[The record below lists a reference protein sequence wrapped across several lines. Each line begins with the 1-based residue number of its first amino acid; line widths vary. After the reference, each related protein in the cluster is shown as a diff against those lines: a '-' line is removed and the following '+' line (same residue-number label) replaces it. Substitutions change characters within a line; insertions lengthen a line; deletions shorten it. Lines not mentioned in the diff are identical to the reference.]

1 MMFETN
7 RHYVLNGVQMALLL
21 CYIND
26 ADSEGA
32 RMLLE
37 GVIEKQGGKVE
48 ESKETEMPTKAC
60 PKGQQEAIK

>member
-1 MMFETN
+1 MKFETN
-7 RHYVLNGVQMALLL
+7 RHYVLNGVQMALLI

-48 ESKETEMPTKAC
+48 ESIETTG
-60 PKGQQEAIK
+60 KGGDKR